1 MTQYFHAR
9 GKLLHFKLEG
19 VTGRQ
24 KEAEEEG
31 DKSAGIKGLMG
42 GGYHWWERAKWA
54 GDGYS
59 LCQYIS
65 LLRPLIDNPGVTLSA
80 SPPVPADHMMGVLG
94 GRTSSS
100 SFLHRI

>member
-42 GGYHWWERAKWA
+42 GGVGESKVGGRR
-54 GDGYS
+54 
-59 LCQYIS
+59 IF
-65 LLRPLIDNPGVTLSA
+65 TLS
-80 SPPVPADHMMGVLG
+80 VH
-94 GRTSSS
+94 
-100 SFLHRI
+100 